1 MEFEKEETYR
11 SFISYIK
18 IEEARK
24 NEGTKE
30 NKCIAKEYRIM
41 QKKLEAIRK
50 RRHLAIIGEENEEK
64 ILYRKILDIIYKK
77 YKKVSVINKNY
88 LQISEELYQ
97 EIKDIVDG
105 YSLDRKASE
114 LENDIQKTR
123 KEEEQER

>member
-1 MEFEKEETYR
+1 MEFEKEEAYR

-30 NKCIAKEYRIM
+30 NKYIAKEYRIM

-50 RRHLAIIGEENEEK
+50 GRHLAIIGEENEEK

-77 YKKVSVINKNY
+77 YKDISVINKNY

-97 EIKDIVDG
+97 EIKNIVDE